1 MKRNWTTAE
10 RCFQEWQ
17 DEELENI
24 KKYVG
29 EERFNNGKFKLAA
42 EIFDDLVMNDHFEE
56 FLTLSAYKYL

>member
-1 MKRNWTTAE
+1 MK
-10 RCFQEWQ
+10 WQ

-29 EERFNNGKFKLAA
+29 EERYNNGKFKLAA